1 MPFLRPETRLVWL
14 DRAAALAVLVIALLE
29 VFGAVRTQHWNGPAA
44 VTAAFVVAIC
54 LPLATIRERP
64 LPSILV
70 SAGAFTV
77 YNAIWGQPT
86 SAAAVF
92 MIILVAFGAG
102 RYHGPRARLAMGA
115 VLAMVV
121 AGGSHGEY
129 HTVADLFFVGGIALA
144 PFAAGRV
151 VANRQRLAE
160 QLRAQQPLIARAAVI
175 DERARIARELHDVVA
190 HSVSVMVIQSV
201 AGRRLLRRDPERAE
215 EALIAVEAT
224 GQEALRELRRLLG
237 VLRADEDDDVVG
249 VQPQPGLGDLPGLVA
264 SVAESGVR
272 VELEVTG
279 EDAPL
284 SPGVD
289 LAAYR
294 IVQEALTNVI
304 RHAGADRATVR
315 VTRERRAVALEILD
329 AGAGSGENG
338 HVRGQ
343 GGGHGLPGMRE
354 RAALYEGTL
363 EAGPRPGGGYA
374 VRARLPVEPPA

>member
-1 MPFLRPETRLVWL
+1 MAFLRPGTRLEWL
-14 DRAAALAVLVIALLE
+14 DRAAALTVLGIALLE
-29 VFGAVRTQHWNGPAA
+29 VFGAVRTQHWNGPAP

-54 LPLATIRERP
+54 LPLATIRPRP
-64 LPSILV
+64 LPSILL
-70 SAGAFTV
+70 SAGAFTI
-77 YNAIWGQPT
+77 YNGVWGQPS

-121 AGGSHGEY
+121 AGGAHGEY
-129 HTVADLFFVGGIALA
+129 RTVADLFFVGGIALA

-160 QLRAQQPLIARAAVI
+160 QLRAQQPLIARAAVV

-215 EALIAVEAT
+215 ETLVAVETT
-224 GQEALRELRRLLG
+224 GKEALRELRRLLG
-237 VLRADEDDDVVG
+237 VLRTEDDDGAVG
-249 VQPQPGLGDLPGLVA
+249 VQPQPGLGDLDGLVA

-272 VELEVTG
+272 VDLEVEG
-279 EDAPL
+279 EAAPL
-284 SPGVD
+284 SLGVD

-304 RHAGADRATVR
+304 RHTGADRATVR
-315 VTRERRAVALEILD
+315 VTRERRAVTLEILD
-329 AGAGSGENG
+329 AGGASRANG
-338 HVRGQ
+338 HEAAL

-354 RAALYEGTL
+354 RAALYGGTL
-363 EAGPRPGGGYA
+363 EAGPRPEGGYG